1 MERASMNLHAFFF
14 LFFLLVATVKCVEN
28 HVKTHMKFAKY
39 MFVLVP
45 LILSIDNTL

>member
-1 MERASMNLHAFFF
+1 MNLHAFFF
-14 LFFLLVATVKCVEN
+14 LFFLLVAAATVKCVEN